1 MIKIKYKFIILAICL
16 LFSGNLFSQSISID
30 RAFDFLNKS
39 RYNDAIKMFTDLI
52 KRNDTISNFYYG
64 RGIAY
69 LYTKQYNTA
78 MTDFEKTIELSAN
91 FADAYYGLAI
101 ANIMLDSHIAAKT
114 ILNKAIKLDSNY
126 YELYY
131 VRGILNYVI
140 KDYKNAITDFN
151 YVIEKKNNLNSN
163 ALYGRAI
170 TYYKLE
176 RLLDAS
182 SDIDTFLQNN
192 KTNNNN
198 ELVKEC
204 HKLLNVIIKNNN

>member
-151 YVIEKKNNLNSN
+151 YVIENKNNLNSN

-192 KTNNNN
+192 KTNN

-204 HKLLNVIIKNNN
+204 YKLLNVIIQNNN